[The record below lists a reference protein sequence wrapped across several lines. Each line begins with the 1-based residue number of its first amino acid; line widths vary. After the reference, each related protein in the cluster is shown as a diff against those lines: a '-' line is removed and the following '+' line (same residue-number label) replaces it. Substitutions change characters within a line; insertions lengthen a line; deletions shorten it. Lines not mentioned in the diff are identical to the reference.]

1 MMLNIS
7 FGIRLFILVL
17 GLASLFAAPAKASEQ
32 YVFSVVPQFERRML
46 FAIWQPIIDELE
58 KRTGLS
64 FQLTTSLSVSDYESD
79 VIKGQYD
86 FVYINPYLMPN
97 IEQTPG
103 YLPLVRD
110 KNPLFGILVVR
121 KDSPYNRVED
131 LQGKALAVPSMS
143 ALGASLLLRAE
154 LERQFRV
161 KMRPVIAK
169 THSSVFLH
177 VLNGF
182 ADAGGSVQK
191 ALSEQEARVRDS
203 LRVLH
208 RTREVPSHPVAVHK
222 RVPLA
227 VREKVRQAFIEMS
240 ASEEGRRLLARVPM
254 QEAVAA
260 SAEDYHVLRALK
272 LETYLQN

>member
-7 FGIRLFILVL
+7 VGIRQFILVL
-17 GLASLFAAPAKASEQ
+17 GLAILFAAPAKASEQ
-32 YVFSVVPQFERRML
+32 YLFSVVPQFERRML
-46 FAIWQPIIDELE
+46 FAIWQPIIDELQ

-86 FVYINPYLMPN
+86 FVYINPYLMAS

-110 KNPLFGILVVR
+110 RNPLFGILVVR
-121 KDSPYNRVED
+121 KDSPYSRVED

-154 LERQFRV
+154 LERQFQV

-177 VLNGF
+177 VVNGF

-191 ALSEQEARVRDS
+191 ALSEQDARVRGS
-203 LRVLH
+203 LRVLYQ
-208 RTREVPSHPVAVHK
+208 TREVPSHPVAAHK
-222 RVPLA
+222 RVPPA

-254 QEAVAA
+254 QDAVAT
-260 SAEDYHVLRALK
+260 SAEDYHVLRTLK
-272 LETYLQN
+272 LENYLQN